1 MENSTLYLQRLRGL
15 LQTEYDYE
23 KEEFRIQ
30 TEKMGIQ
37 RKIRRGVCWYPIETT
52 KAYYNSLNQY
62 VIEIIKHETKDSE
75 EDDEEKDIE
84 YMFEYG
90 RPVQFFSVKTQHP
103 ADDIQDKNDITYF
116 PFTSTISFANGNK
129 MVVTLPS
136 PQVLLDL
143 QSVQNLGVQLYFDE
157 TSFKTMFHALDE
169 VIKAKNNRLADLRDI
184 FAGQQKAKKLTF
196 VPMQFPWLNR
206 TQEAAVNEVL
216 WAKDVAVV
224 HGPPGTG
231 KTTTLVEAI
240 YETLHRET
248 QVLVCAQSNMAVDW
262 ISEKL
267 VDHGV
272 PVLRIGNPT
281 KVNDKMLAFTYERRF
296 ESHPDYPELWS
307 IRNTIRQIRENGKR
321 TESRHQK
328 IARLQERA
336 SEIEMRISSQ
346 LFSEARVI
354 ACTLVGS
361 ANKLLVRQKF
371 STLFIDEA
379 AQALEPACWIAIRRA
394 SRVVLAGD
402 HQQLPPTI
410 KCYDALRQGLGKTLM
425 ERIVD
430 NQPDAVSLLKVQYRM
445 NDAIMRF
452 SSDWFYNGQVE
463 SAPSVRH
470 RSILDFDNPIQ
481 WIDGTEILAQVD
493 AEALSDSKPNPSFVD
508 AQNALS
514 NHDAD
519 TNQTDDTEEEP
530 IDIDFKEEF
539 IGENHGRINKAE
551 AELVLCTL
559 KDYINKIGKR
569 HFLTERIDVGI
580 ISPYRVQTRY
590 IRQQIR
596 HRKEFSPFRHSIT
609 VSTVDGFQ
617 GQERDIIL
625 ISLVRSNENGQIG
638 FLSDLRRMNVAM
650 TRARMKLIIF
660 GNKET
665 MSHHAFY
672 RRLISYIEEIE
683 K

>member
-15 LQTEYDYE
+15 LQTEYNAQ

-30 TEKMGIQ
+30 TEKMGIW
-37 RKIRRGVCWYPIETT
+37 RKVRRGVCWYPVETT

-62 VIEIIKHETKDSE
+62 VVEIARQVTKDSE
-75 EDDEEKDIE
+75 EADEDKDIE
-84 YMFEYG
+84 YLFEYG
-90 RPVQFFSVKTQHP
+90 RPVQFFSVNAQHNTDDVQGK
-103 ADDIQDKNDITYF
+103 DDIRYF
-116 PFTSTISFANGNK
+116 SFSSVISFVDGNR
-129 MVVTLPS
+129 MVATLPS
-136 PQVLLDL
+136 PQAFLDL
-143 QSVQNLGVQLYFDE
+143 QASDSLGVQLYFDE
-157 TSFKTMFHALDE
+157 TSFKTMFNALDE
-169 VIKAKNNRLADLRDI
+169 AIKAKNNRLADLKDI
-184 FAGQQKAKKLTF
+184 FAGQQKAKKFTF
-196 VPMQFPWLNR
+196 SPMQFPWLNR

-281 KVNDKMLAFTYERRF
+281 KVNDKMLSFTYERRF

-336 SEIEMRISSQ
+336 SEIEMQISSQ
-346 LFSEARVI
+346 VFSEARVI
-354 ACTLVGS
+354 ACTLIGS

-379 AQALEPACWIAIRRA
+379 AQALEPACWVAIRRA

-410 KCYDALRQGLGKTLM
+410 KCYDAMRQGLGKTLM

-452 SSDWFYNGQVE
+452 SSNWFYNGLVE
-463 SAPSVRH
+463 SDPSVRH
-470 RSILDFDNPIQ
+470 RSILDLEHPIQ
-481 WIDGTEILAQVD
+481 WIDGNEMLAQLNAETSADGTHMPSAKD
-493 AEALSDSKPNPSFVD
+493 ALNLSD
-508 AQNALS
+508 
-514 NHDAD
+514 
-519 TNQTDDTEEEP
+519 EEEELE
-530 IDIDFKEEF
+530 IDFKEEF

-559 KDYINKIGKR
+559 KDYIDKIGKR
-569 HFLTERIDVGI
+569 HFLDERLDVGI

-596 HRKEFSPFRHSIT
+596 RRKEFSPFRHAIT

-625 ISLVRSNENGQIG
+625 ISLVRSNDSGEIG

-660 GNKET
+660 GDKAT
-665 MSHHAFY
+665 MRHHAFY
-672 RRLISYIEEIE
+672 RKLIGYIEEIDLY